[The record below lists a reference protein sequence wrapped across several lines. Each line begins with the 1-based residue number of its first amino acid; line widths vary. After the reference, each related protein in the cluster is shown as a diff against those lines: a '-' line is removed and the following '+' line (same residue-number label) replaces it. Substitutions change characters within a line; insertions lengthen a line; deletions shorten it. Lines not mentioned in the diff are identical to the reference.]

1 MKTLQKK
8 LQSLLAG
15 KLAIVGMGNI
25 VKGDDGA
32 GPRLVQELQGTVT
45 AALFDAGTSPENQLG
60 PIIRAKPQTV
70 LLVDAL
76 HFDQPPG
83 SISIFSAEDF
93 ITCAFTTHT
102 MNLEFFVTYL
112 RENGIGN
119 IVFLGIQPGPVDFS
133 EGVSPPVRKALGE
146 LEKIFHWIGL

>member
-1 MKTLQKK
+1 MKSLQNK
-8 LQSLLAG
+8 LQNLLAG
-15 KLAIVGMGNI
+15 KIAVVGMGNI
-25 VKGDDGA
+25 LKADDGA

-83 SISIFSAEDF
+83 SIQLFSAKDF
-93 ITCAFTTHT
+93 VTSALTTHNL
-102 MNLEFFVTYL
+102 NLEFFINYL
-112 RENGIGN
+112 KEHGITN
-119 IVFLGIQPGPVDFS
+119 IMLLGIQPASVEFS
-133 EGVSPPVRKALGE
+133 DELSPPVRKALDKL
-146 LEKIFHWIGL
+146 LEVLYSIGL